1 MTEERIID
9 EVVLR
14 EYLSEKKYKELRAT
28 LSEMNAADI
37 AAIMDDMEDENSLR
51 IFRILP
57 KDMAADVFS
66 DLEIESQQYI
76 IQSLSDKEASNII
89 DNMMASS
96 IT

>member
-76 IQSLSDKEASNII
+76 IQSLSDKEA
-89 DNMMASS
+89 
-96 IT
+96 

>member
-14 EYLSEKKYKELRAT
+14 QYLSEKKYKELRAT

-66 DLEIESQQYI
+66 DLEIES
-76 IQSLSDKEASNII
+76 
-89 DNMMASS
+89 
-96 IT
+96 

>member
-51 IFRILP
+51 IFRI
-57 KDMAADVFS
+57 
-66 DLEIESQQYI
+66 
-76 IQSLSDKEASNII
+76 
-89 DNMMASS
+89 
-96 IT
+96 

>member
-76 IQSLSDKEASNII
+76 IQSLSDKEVPFR
-89 DNMMASS
+89 
-96 IT
+96 